1 MSVIDYYI
9 ELFRE
14 PATSRT
20 CCLMDSKPAL
30 DSNGS
35 HYFICV
41 HIWSTALVCAC
52 MELLW
57 SRYLFFFLNDNNT
70 TELWEEQMRQH
81 LRLLIILAKLNLLR
95 GSVGV
100 LSVFT

>member
-14 PATSRT
+14 PTNSWYIDF
-20 CCLMDSKPAL
+20 MDSKPVL

-41 HIWSTALVCAC
+41 HI
-52 MELLW
+52 
-57 SRYLFFFLNDNNT
+57 
-70 TELWEEQMRQH
+70 
-81 LRLLIILAKLNLLR
+81 
-95 GSVGV
+95 
-100 LSVFT
+100 